1 MLFGYFE
8 ETIPLSVR
16 LFLRKSGGLKRKG
29 ILIIINPSL
38 KI

>member
-16 LFLRKSGGLKRKG
+16 LFLRKSGKLTKCHGF
-29 ILIIINPSL
+29 L
-38 KI
+38 KIEKRRV